1 MMLIEIVF
9 LVGVQTAA
17 VPIDPITRRMH
28 AICRSQQTCVS
39 RQREGMR
46 QFLRMISMD
55 PAVTSLSH
63 VCLAKSAKG
72 WLTNWTKAERC
83 LRQKAGSDRRP

>member
-1 MMLIEIVF
+1 MLIEMAIF
-9 LVGVQTAA
+9 VGIQTAA

-46 QFLRMISMD
+46 QFLRLVSVN
-55 PAVTSLSH
+55 PGATSLSR

-72 WLTNWTKAERC
+72 WLTNWAKAETC
-83 LRQKAGSDRRP
+83 LRRKVAYDRHP

>member
-1 MMLIEIVF
+1 MLIEVAF

-17 VPIDPITRRMH
+17 LPIDPITRRMH
-28 AICRSQQTCVS
+28 AICRSQHTCVS

-46 QFLRMISMD
+46 QFLRLISVN
-55 PAVTSLSH
+55 PGAAGVSR

-72 WLTNWTKAERC
+72 WLTNWAKAETC
-83 LRQKAGSDRRP
+83 LRRRVRYNRRR